1 MTYFRLF
8 LLIIFLSTF
17 SFVSNGKDKEYDCS
31 IESHYNL
38 SPIYCANKILETYS
52 ITESDDG
59 SIYISNELKN
69 DSFIEFCKKS
79 TLDSLDKDVA
89 LLCLKKMN

>member
-1 MTYFRLF
+1 M
-8 LLIIFLSTF
+8 
-17 SFVSNGKDKEYDCS
+17 SNGKDKEYDCS